1 MARDE
6 GNTGGDNVR
15 EMESGWTYISGSQFS
30 EPANLHGCLANLL
43 LLSSE
48 KFLIGAGQFWGQNW
62 IELEKKQPG
71 VPEPEVGWGWSSLSP
86 FDFVS
91 KQSS

>member
-15 EMESGWTYISGSQFS
+15 EMESGWAYISGSQFS
-30 EPANLHGCLANLL
+30 EPANLHCCLANLL

-48 KFLIGAGQFWGQNW
+48 KFLIGAGQFWRT
-62 IELEKKQPG
+62 ELDRAGKEAARG
-71 VPEPEVGWGWSSLSP
+71 ART
-86 FDFVS
+86 
-91 KQSS
+91 